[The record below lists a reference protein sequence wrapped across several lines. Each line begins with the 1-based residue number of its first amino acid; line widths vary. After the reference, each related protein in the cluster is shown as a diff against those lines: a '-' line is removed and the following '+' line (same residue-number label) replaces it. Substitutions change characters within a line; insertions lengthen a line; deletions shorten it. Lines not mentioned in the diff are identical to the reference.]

1 MLDLIKKII
10 KRTNKNEGGDNRKD
24 IKMGQNV
31 DIINSFIDYGFGFLV
46 TIGNNVTIT
55 NATILAHDA
64 STKKE
69 LGYVKVG
76 RVDIGNNVFIGYGAI
91 VLPNTKIGNN
101 VVIGAG
107 TVVAKEIP
115 DNVVVVGNPCRII
128 CSYDEYMER
137 NRQGLKQKPV
147 FHSYSD
153 KKSESEKRKSF
164 KYFLNFRED
173 MIFKIYKLEG
183 AIWKIKMI
191 F

>member
-76 RVDIGNNVFIGYGAI
+76 RV
-91 VLPNTKIGNN
+91 
-101 VVIGAG
+101 VIGAG

-153 KKSESEKRKSF
+153 KKSESEKREEFQVLSEF
-164 KYFLNFRED
+164 QGGYDL
-173 MIFKIYKLEG
+173 
-183 AIWKIKMI
+183 
-191 F
+191 

>member
-1 MLDLIKKII
+1 MLDYIKKII
-10 KRTNKNEGGDNRKD
+10 KRTNKNGGDRKD

-76 RVDIGNNVFIGYGAI
+76 RVDIGNNVFIGYGSI

-101 VVIGAG
+101 VVVGAG
-107 TVVAKEIP
+107 TVVAKDIP

-137 NRQGLKQKPV
+137 NRQGLEKKPV

-153 KKSESEKRKSF
+153 KKTESEKEEEFQALSGF
-164 KYFLNFRED
+164 QGGYDL
-173 MIFKIYKLEG
+173 
-183 AIWKIKMI
+183 
-191 F
+191 

>member
-46 TIGNNVTIT
+46 TIGNDVTIT

-153 KKSESEKRKSF
+153 KKSESEKREEFQVLSEF
-164 KYFLNFRED
+164 QGGYDL
-173 MIFKIYKLEG
+173 
-183 AIWKIKMI
+183 
-191 F
+191 